1 MQCTVYVQLLLTINL
16 YIYFKKIYMSSI
28 TDKPITTLNQDL
40 LKVEKYSL
48 ALSNFIIRSDT
59 PITVGL
65 QGEWGTG
72 KTSLMSLLLEDFNEK
87 NIACSWVNTWEYS
100 LFRNANETTPGVLR
114 GMLEKL
120 KESCKSR
127 GIWTLKDDTE
137 EKFKSA
143 ARFLG
148 GLANQIVA
156 NQTGID
162 VKGAAEGGGN
172 QKSAAEVAEIKALI
186 ADLIAD
192 LIKDPKNP
200 IEKVVFFVDD
210 LDRIP
215 PGDAVEVLEALKN
228 IFDIPN
234 CVFILAIDYD
244 IVVKGLESKF
254 GPKTDENER
263 EFRSFFDKIIQVPFS
278 MPTGTYDIENFLVEK
293 LKSLGTDIQE
303 QEKELYV
310 KAVKYSI
317 GYNPRSLKRYLNA
330 FSLINHLK
338 EIELDDEQPKGDD
351 FMLFAVLGIQI
362 SYPKIFR
369 LLSQKPNFPEWN
381 KGFGN
386 KFGVEWDAIQEKIK
400 KFGESDLI
408 DEEWEQ
414 VTWGACQSDSYLRAR
429 AFSVLELLNLLRDKY
444 KDTLE
449 DELETAMTFASIT
462 SVDDD
467 VETKQ
472 AVQKVGNKTIFDGVQ
487 TKLLQLAEE
496 GFTDQAVKN
505 YAALWSP
512 LSEAEKNNTKYRISF
527 AKTGSSFN
535 DETRVGRGKKQLIY
549 CSNPSKKALGMKIWV
564 KKNTGK
570 VSSLFENIKS
580 TYNLQESENIYISKD
595 KDLIIEYNAYSE
607 LKENYSELMG
617 YIVKQITS

>member
-1 MQCTVYVQLLLTINL
+1 
-16 YIYFKKIYMSSI
+16 MSSI

-100 LFRNANETTPGVLR
+100 LFRNTNETTPGVLR

-156 NQTGID
+156 KQTGID
-162 VKGAAEGGGN
+162 VKGAAAVGG
-172 QKSAAEVAEIKALI
+172 SAQNSSAEVAEIKALI
-186 ADLIAD
+186 TDLISD
-192 LIKDPKNP
+192 LIDDPKNK

-278 MPTGTYDIENFLVEK
+278 MPIGTYDIENFLVEK
-293 LKSLGTDIQE
+293 LKDLGTGILE
-303 QEKELYV
+303 EEKELYV

-338 EIELDDEQPKGDD
+338 EIEVDEEQPKGDD

-386 KFGVEWDAIQEKIK
+386 KFGVEWDEVQEKIK

-429 AFSVLELLNLLRDKY
+429 AFSVLELLNLLRNKY

-449 DELETAMTFASIT
+449 NELETAMTFASIT

-512 LSEAEKNNTKYRISF
+512 LSDVEKNNTKYKISF

-535 DETRVGRGKKQLIY
+535 DETRLGRGEKQLIY

-607 LKENYSELMG
+607 LKENYSELME
-617 YIVKQITS
+617 YIVQQIMS

>member
-1 MQCTVYVQLLLTINL
+1 
-16 YIYFKKIYMSSI
+16 MSSI
-28 TDKPITTLNQDL
+28 TDKPITKLKEDL

-48 ALSNFIIRSDT
+48 ALSNFIVRSDT
-59 PITVGL
+59 PITIGL

-100 LFRNANETTPGVLR
+100 LFRGANETTPGVLR

-156 NQTGID
+156 KQTGVN
-162 VKGAAEGGGN
+162 VKDAAASGRSQN
-172 QKSAAEVAEIKALI
+172 SSAEVSEIKALI
-186 ADLIAD
+186 ADLIND
-192 LIKDPKNP
+192 LITDPNNK

-278 MPTGTYDIENFLVEK
+278 MPIGTYNIENFLVEK
-293 LKSLGTDIQE
+293 LKDLGTAIPE
-303 QEKELYV
+303 NEKELYV

-338 EIELDDEQPKGDD
+338 EIELDEEQPKGDD
-351 FMLFAVLGIQI
+351 FMLFAILGIQI

-386 KFGVEWDAIQEKIK
+386 KFGVEWDEIQEKIK

-429 AFSVLELLNLLRDKY
+429 AFSVLELLNLLRDRY
-444 KDTLE
+444 KDALE
-449 DELETAMTFASIT
+449 SELEAAMAFASIT

-512 LSEAEKNNTKYRISF
+512 LSDVEKNNDKYRISF

-535 DETRVGRGKKQLIY
+535 DETRLGRGKKQLIY
-549 CSNPSKKALGMKIWV
+549 SSNPSKKALGMKIWV
-564 KKNTGK
+564 KKNTGIIP
-570 VSSLFENIKS
+570 SLFESIQSN
-580 TYNLQESENIYISKD
+580 YNLEESENIYISKD
-595 KDLIIEYNAYSE
+595 KDLIIEYGLYNDLNEKYQG
-607 LKENYSELMG
+607 LMEF
-617 YIVKQITS
+617 IVQHITT

>member
-1 MQCTVYVQLLLTINL
+1 
-16 YIYFKKIYMSSI
+16 MSSI

-156 NQTGID
+156 KQTGID
-162 VKGAAEGGGN
+162 VKGAAAVGGSN
-172 QKSAAEVAEIKALI
+172 QKSSAEVAEIKALI
-186 ADLIAD
+186 ADLITD
-192 LIKDPKNP
+192 LITDPKNP

-278 MPTGTYDIENFLVEK
+278 MPIGTYDIENFLVEK
-293 LKSLGTDIQE
+293 LKDLGTGILE
-303 QEKELYV
+303 EEKELYV

-338 EIELDDEQPKGDD
+338 EIEVDEEQPKGDD

-386 KFGVEWDAIQEKIK
+386 KFGVEWDEVQEKIK

-429 AFSVLELLNLLRDKY
+429 AFSVLELLNLLRNKY

-449 DELETAMTFASIT
+449 NELETAMTFASIT

-535 DETRVGRGKKQLIY
+535 DETRLGRGEKQLIY

-580 TYNLQESENIYISKD
+580 TYNLEESENIYISKD

-617 YIVKQITS
+617 YIVHQITS

>member
-278 MPTGTYDIENFLVEK
+278 MPTGTYDIENFLVQK
-293 LKSLGTDIQE
+293 LRDLGTDIQE

-362 SYPKIFR
+362 SFPKIFR

-386 KFGVEWDAIQEKIK
+386 KFGIEWDEIQEKIE

-429 AFSVLELLNLLRDKY
+429 AFSVLELLNLLRDRY

>member
-1 MQCTVYVQLLLTINL
+1 
-16 YIYFKKIYMSSI
+16 MSSI

-278 MPTGTYDIENFLVEK
+278 MPIGTYDIENFLVEK

-487 TKLLQLAEE
+487 TKLSQLAEE

-607 LKENYSELMG
+607 LKDNYSELMG
-617 YIVKQITS
+617 YIVQQITS

>member
-1 MQCTVYVQLLLTINL
+1 
-16 YIYFKKIYMSSI
+16 MSSI
-28 TDKPITTLNQDL
+28 TDKPITTLHQDL

-172 QKSAAEVAEIKALI
+172 QKSSAEVAEIKALI

-278 MPTGTYDIENFLVEK
+278 MPIGTYDIENFLVEK

-386 KFGVEWDAIQEKIK
+386 KFGVEWDAVQDKIK

-414 VTWGACQSDSYLRAR
+414 VTWGACQGDSYLKAR
-429 AFSVLELLNLLRDKY
+429 AFSVLELLNLLRNKY

-449 DELETAMTFASIT
+449 DELETAMAFASIT

-487 TKLLQLAEE
+487 TKLLQLTEE

-580 TYNLQESENIYISKD
+580 TYNLQESENIYISRD

-607 LKENYSELMG
+607 LKENYSKLME
-617 YIVKQITS
+617 YIVAQITN